1 MLESKK
7 EALLS
12 ELVAQLCAERNF
24 AFPQVQGF
32 DELWQHFR
40 ALVNTR
46 EPAPISP
53 FWLEK
58 QDELLSGLLAEGGI
72 SSLDD
77 AAVSPLNP
85 RIRLW
90 LMLPTVRCWGAGSRD
105 IFALTTLSI
114 LLLACSC
121 ALNARS

>member
-58 QDELLSGLLAEGGI
+58 QDELLSGLLAE
-72 SSLDD
+72 
-77 AAVSPLNP
+77 AVFLVSTTPP
-85 RIRLW
+85 SARLI
-90 LMLPTVRCWGAGSRD
+90 LGFVCGRVTLPA
-105 IFALTTLSI
+105 
-114 LLLACSC
+114 
-121 ALNARS
+121 

>member
-53 FWLEK
+53 
-58 QDELLSGLLAEGGI
+58 LSCCLVCWRK
-72 SSLDD
+72 
-77 AAVSPLNP
+77 AVFLVSTTPP
-85 RIRLW
+85 SARLI
-90 LMLPTVRCWGAGSRD
+90 LGFVCGRVTLPA
-105 IFALTTLSI
+105 
-114 LLLACSC
+114 
-121 ALNARS
+121 

>member
-90 LMLPTVRCWGAGSRD
+90 QGDITRLAVDGIVNAANSQML
-105 IFALTTLSI
+105 
-114 LLLACSC
+114 
-121 ALNARS
+121 

>member
-24 AFPQVQGF
+24 AFPQVQGS

-46 EPAPISP
+46 QPAPISP
-53 FWLEK
+53 FWLENRMSCCLVCLQK
-58 QDELLSGLLAEGGI
+58 
-72 SSLDD
+72 
-77 AAVSPLNP
+77 AVFLVSTTPP
-85 RIRLW
+85 SARLI
-90 LMLPTVRCWGAGSRD
+90 LGFVCGRVTLPA
-105 IFALTTLSI
+105 
-114 LLLACSC
+114 
-121 ALNARS
+121 

>member
-77 AAVSPLNP
+77 AAVCG
-85 RIRLW
+85 RVT
-90 LMLPTVRCWGAGSRD
+90 LPA
-105 IFALTTLSI
+105 
-114 LLLACSC
+114 
-121 ALNARS
+121 

>member
-40 ALVNTR
+40 ALVNR
-46 EPAPISP
+46 LFII
-53 FWLEK
+53 
-58 QDELLSGLLAEGGI
+58 GG
-72 SSLDD
+72 
-77 AAVSPLNP
+77 V
-85 RIRLW
+85 
-90 LMLPTVRCWGAGSRD
+90 VGV
-105 IFALTTLSI
+105 
-114 LLLACSC
+114 
-121 ALNARS
+121 